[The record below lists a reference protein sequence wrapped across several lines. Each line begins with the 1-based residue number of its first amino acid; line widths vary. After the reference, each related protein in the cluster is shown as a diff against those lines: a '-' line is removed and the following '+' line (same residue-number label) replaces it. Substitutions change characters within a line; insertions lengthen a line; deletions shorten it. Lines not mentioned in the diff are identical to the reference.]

1 MYNQTNTLI
10 NMDGQVPLLELKDL
24 SVRHLKKRAWF
35 GEKQWLDILK
45 KINLQ
50 IFAGEIVG
58 LAGESGCG
66 KSTLAQAIMG
76 LSPITSGKIYYQ
88 QQDLTPQ
95 PRKIRDVIQLVFQ
108 DSTSALNPRQTTYD
122 CMAEAIQSK
131 NNFFQKQNKEKLR
144 HEVVE
149 SIKIVGLN
157 AQHLSMY
164 PHSLSGGQRQRLC
177 IARAICRQP
186 KILICDEITSAL
198 DVSTQTQIIEL
209 LLHLK
214 KQFKLAL
221 LWISHDFSI
230 IEYFCDRLY
239 IMDDGK
245 IIEEGDCLQLL
256 RSPKHPRVQ
265 EFVTAASTLL
275 E

>member
-1 MYNQTNTLI
+1 MIVWLR
-10 NMDGQVPLLELKDL
+10 PL
-24 SVRHLKKRAWF
+24 KR
-35 GEKQWLDILK
+35 
-45 KINLQ
+45 
-50 IFAGEIVG
+50 
-58 LAGESGCG
+58 
-66 KSTLAQAIMG
+66 
-76 LSPITSGKIYYQ
+76 
-88 QQDLTPQ
+88 
-95 PRKIRDVIQLVFQ
+95 
-108 DSTSALNPRQTTYD
+108 
-122 CMAEAIQSK
+122 K
-131 NNFFQKQNKEKLR
+131 NKLFQKQNKEKLR
-144 HEVVE
+144 HEVIE

-265 EFVTAASTLL
+265 EFRHSSKYSPRIEEIPDARKKQL
-275 E
+275 EFLWAHSNLDIA